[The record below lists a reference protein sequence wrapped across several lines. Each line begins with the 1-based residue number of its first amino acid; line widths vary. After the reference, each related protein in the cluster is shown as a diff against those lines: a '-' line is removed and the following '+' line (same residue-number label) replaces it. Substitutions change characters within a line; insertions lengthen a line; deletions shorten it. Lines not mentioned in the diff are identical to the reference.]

1 MDLPRTPSQTS
12 FNPSNAIHVLS
23 NFRSRTPISRRLLS
37 ASNQEPQFAVIPST
51 SHFQPSCKREEARA
65 LQNLRRRVQALRLLQ
80 DNRPEPIEAV
90 NASQNSPSFTNLDNR
105 PQLLQKILSN
115 KPVSMVLDE
124 SDIQTAWQDSDFIT
138 DCLCWHNVYRQR
150 HSSPPLTMSSELCDL
165 AQTWANHLAHTNKFY
180 YRNDKDIGQNL
191 FCRPANALQL
201 DVTGQEVA
209 VYWYSA
215 VRQYH
220 YNKEPDILHA
230 NVNSGHFTQLVWRNS
245 KYFGIGKA
253 RSRTGKI
260 VVVAHYAPA
269 GNMTGLFQENVL
281 PPGPD
286 YPLVT
291 TPRYFISSEVTES
304 ETSTSTS
311 SASTQ

>member
-1 MDLPRTPSQTS
+1 MDLPRISSHTS
-12 FNPSNAIHVLS
+12 LNPSLPILS
-23 NFRSRTPISRRLLS
+23 SFRSRIPISRKLLS

-65 LQNLRRRVQALRLLQ
+65 LQNLRRRVQALRIVQ
-80 DNRPEPIEAV
+80 DNRAEPIEAV
-90 NASQNSPSFTNLDNR
+90 NANQNSSYTQLNNR

-150 HSSPPLTMSSELCDL
+150 HSSPPLTMSSELCNL
-165 AQTWANHLAHTNKFY
+165 AQTWANHLAHTNRFY

-191 FCRPANALQL
+191 FCRPASALQL
-201 DVTGQEVA
+201 DVTGQEIA

-215 VRQYH
+215 VRQYD
-220 YNKEPDILHA
+220 YNKELDILHA

-269 GNMTGLFQENVL
+269 GNITGTFQDNVF

-291 TPRYFISSEVTES
+291 TPRYYISAEVTES
-304 ETSTSTS
+304 ENSTSTTS
-311 SASTQ
+311 SSTQ